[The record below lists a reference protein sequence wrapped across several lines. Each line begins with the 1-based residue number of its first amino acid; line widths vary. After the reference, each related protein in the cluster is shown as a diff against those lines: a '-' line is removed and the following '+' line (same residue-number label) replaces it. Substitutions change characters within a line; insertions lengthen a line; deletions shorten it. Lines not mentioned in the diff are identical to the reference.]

1 MMALA
6 DTGKKEAPSQAP
18 PPPEFTKSF
27 RFVSYKGKRIGIVD
41 FGYTT
46 PAEAIAVM
54 VEAQAQIRKM
64 PPKSALIL
72 TDATHAVYNKASA
85 AALKEFSRG
94 NTPYVKASAVVGVE
108 GVLWILMQ
116 AVIRVTGR
124 HYQLCKTRTEAM
136 EWLISRQAAD
146 EGP

>member
-1 MMALA
+1 MLALA
-6 DTGKKEAPSQAP
+6 DVGKKESRGSPFAP
-18 PPPEFTKSF
+18 PSGEFTKTF
-27 RFVSYKGKRIGIVD
+27 RFVTYKGKQIGIVD

-72 TDATHAVYNKASA
+72 TDGTHAVYSRESA
-85 AALKEFSRG
+85 AALKDFAKG

-108 GVLWILMQ
+108 GVLFILMH
-116 AVIRVTGR
+116 AVIKVTGR
-124 HYQLCKTRTEAM
+124 HYHLCKTRTEAM
-136 EWLISRQAAD
+136 EWLISQ
-146 EGP
+146 